1 MCETNGTFNQ
11 KPHGCVSFASK
22 YRLSQAHFAACH
34 ALASSYKSEKHPGIN
49 QKPHGCVSFAS
60 KYRLSQAHFAA
71 CHALA
76 SSYKSEKH
84 PGKWSGIVSYISLST
99 KKIVGRRQNNS
110 RSRENSNEA

>member
-1 MCETNGTFNQ
+1 MSSSQIRIANDVSS
-11 KPHGCVSFASK
+11 CVRKKF
-22 YRLSQAHFAACH
+22 
-34 ALASSYKSEKHPGIN
+34 N

-84 PGKWSGIVSYISLST
+84 PGKWSGIVAYISLSM
-99 KKIVGRRQNNS
+99 KKIVGS
-110 RSRENSNEA
+110 R

>member
-1 MCETNGTFNQ
+1 MCEKNGTF
-11 KPHGCVSFASK
+11 
-22 YRLSQAHFAACH
+22 
-34 ALASSYKSEKHPGIN
+34 N

-84 PGKWSGIVSYISLST
+84 PGKWSGIVSYMLSST
-99 KKIVGRRQNNS
+99 FNGKYFVFCLY
-110 RSRENSNEA
+110 SNRPFTHVD